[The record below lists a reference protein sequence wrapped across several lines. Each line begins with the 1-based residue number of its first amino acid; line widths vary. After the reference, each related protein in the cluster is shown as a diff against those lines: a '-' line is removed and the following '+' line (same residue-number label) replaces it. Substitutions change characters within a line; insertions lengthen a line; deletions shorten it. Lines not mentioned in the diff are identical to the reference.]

1 MLMGMRLGSRRQR
14 RLATRG
20 LQRDRFG
27 VVAWT
32 TKIDIT
38 V

>member
-1 MLMGMRLGSRRQR
+1 MRLGSRRQR
-14 RLATRG
+14 RLATTR
-20 LQRDRFG
+20 LHRDRFG

-32 TKIDIT
+32 TKIDTT

>member
-1 MLMGMRLGSRRQR
+1 MLVGSRRQR
-14 RLATRG
+14 RLATSR
-20 LQRDRFG
+20 LHRDRFG